1 MKYLN
6 KYRVRMWVSVFF
18 QIALFAAVYLP
29 TVTLI
34 GNQSSAFSTD
44 MVSQSAIWYFANAG
58 FPEIYNTLL
67 TVYILIS
74 LPLLIFS
81 FTKVLKRF
89 PVMLAAIGSIVY
101 MLSHGFLTI
110 MIYTLGVTGNFAVKT
125 SFTVWFWIYAVVQLA
140 QIVHL
145 FMLFKQMKKSLT
157 R

>member
-6 KYRVRMWVSVFF
+6 KYRVRMWVPAFF
-18 QIALFAAVYLP
+18 QMALFAAVYLP

-58 FPEIYNTLL
+58 FPGIYDTLL
-67 TVYILIS
+67 TVYVLTS

-81 FTKVLKRF
+81 FTRTLKRF
-89 PVMLAAIGSIVY
+89 PVMLAAIGSILYV
-101 MLSHGFLTI
+101 LSHGFLTVL
-110 MIYTLGVTGNFAVKT
+110 IYFLGVTGDFAVKT
-125 SFTVWFWIYAVVQLA
+125 SFTVWFWIYAVVQIT

-145 FMLFKQMKKSLT
+145 FTLFINMKKK
-157 R
+157 